1 MEIPAAAIVKL
12 GTDLNEQEELT
23 LRTFIQN
30 AAEVFATEFDAMSN
44 SEAEFFGVIMQL
56 TKRAWDNHAAGKT
69 EADLPELLEELMGTS
84 IQNTPAQG
92 TDLDQIA
99 REAIASSGNRELQ
112 VYFKLVD
119 MMDKRRLH

>member
-12 GTDLNEQEELT
+12 GTDLNAAEELS

-69 EADLPELLEELMGTS
+69 EADLPELLNDLMGPNFG
-84 IQNTPAQG
+84 NTPAYG
-92 TDLDQIA
+92 TDPYQIA
-99 REAIASSGNRELQ
+99 GEAIAKSGNRELQ

-119 MMDKRRLH
+119 MMDKKRLH